1 MTSPFDSPRF
11 VRAPVQI
18 SWISY
23 HEAGHVVAAAV
34 LGCPIFSTRIHA
46 LGGVTSLDGDPRELL
61 ICALGGNVAERLF
74 GVRDTD
80 IRCSSDDYKKAF
92 QFGLE
97 VAREEER
104 TAPAPVPQ
112 TGRKEGRSHDRP
124 CVARA
129 LSAVSVSEVEAGASA
144 VAERV
149 AARWLARAHTLVD
162 LAEVEVCE
170 LLSANRRALGK
181 IAERLEENKQLDAVD
196 IIQLAGEGRLIERE
210 DRRNT

>member
-1 MTSPFDSPRF
+1 MTSTFDTPRF
-11 VRAPVQI
+11 VRAPVRI

-46 LGGVTSLDGDPRELL
+46 LGGVTSVDGDPRELL
-61 ICALGGNVAERLF
+61 VCALGGNMAERLF
-74 GVRDTD
+74 SVKDSD
-80 IRCSSDDYKKAF
+80 VRCSTDDVRKAF
-92 QFGLE
+92 AYGLE
-97 VAREEER
+97 IARSEER
-104 TAPAPVPQ
+104 SAPVSVPPS
-112 TGRKEGRSHDRP
+112 GRKKSVGANLRQP
-124 CVARA
+124 KRA
-129 LSAVSVSEVEAGASA
+129 LSAVSISEVESGATA

-149 AARWLARAHTLVD
+149 AARWLARAHVLVD
-162 LAEVEVCE
+162 EAEIEVCE